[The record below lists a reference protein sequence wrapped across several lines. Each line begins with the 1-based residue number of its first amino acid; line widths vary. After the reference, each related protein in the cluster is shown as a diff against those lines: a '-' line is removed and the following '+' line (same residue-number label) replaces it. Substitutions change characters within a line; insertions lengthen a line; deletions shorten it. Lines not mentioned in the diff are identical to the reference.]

1 MKKISLISTYCDTE
15 EKVNILLENIKILKD
30 LGTDVLVISPLV
42 LPEEVIEESNF
53 VFFTKEN
60 PLLNW
65 PIRAFTFW
73 KNYLVDGKSIMMHRN
88 VPDYGWA
95 ALYQVKKMSQIALSF
110 DYDVFYHLIY
120 DLDID
125 ETIVEEIK
133 NDSTNLIHPR
143 VNPNNPDELWEA
155 TLHFM
160 SFDREMMEE
169 VVKKINLDEYLN
181 SNGVAEGQA
190 LRWTKELPISISETP
205 IKDKVFYWKD
215 KDLFDYSKS
224 SIYKMFIGKNEDTR
238 VWKGDPPVEEDLDSK
253 IRIFFYD
260 WTSNEEITIII
271 NGVEEKYSL
280 SSNQIFTSP
289 VDSQNPLNSLCVID
303 STGSY
308 DYTDVY
314 SKVDRNLI
322 YLENRI
328 L

>member
-1 MKKISLISTYCDTE
+1 MKKIALISTFCDTE
-15 EKVNILLENIKILKD
+15 EKQNILKENIIKIKS
-30 LGTDVLVISPLV
+30 LGIDVMAISP
-42 LPEEVIEESNF
+42 IEIPYDITKLCD
-53 VFFTKEN
+53 FFFYTKEN
-60 PLLNW
+60 PILNW
-65 PIRAFTFW
+65 PVRAFTFW
-73 KNYLVDGKSIMMHRN
+73 KNHHLVDGFVKMHHN
-88 VPDYGWA
+88 VGDYGWA

-110 DYDVFYHLIY
+110 DYEIFYHLIY
-120 DLDID
+120 DLEID
-125 ETIVEEIK
+125 QTIIEEIK
-133 NDSTNLIHPR
+133 NNSVNLIHPR
-143 VNPNNPDELWEA
+143 INPNNPDELWEA

-160 SFDREMMEE
+160 IFDREMMKE
-169 VVKKINLDEYLN
+169 VVKKINLGEYLE

-190 LRWTKELPISISETP
+190 LRWSKELPISVSQVP

-215 KDLFDYSKS
+215 KDLFDYSNS
-224 SIYKMFIGKNEDTR
+224 PLYKTFIGKNESTK

-271 NGVEEKYSL
+271 NGVEEKHSL

-303 STGSY
+303 SSGSY